1 MNWKVILAVGAVA
14 GAVIWA
20 ARRRVQQSRDDGA
33 LWAEATD
40 PVVRFGDA

>member
-1 MNWKVILAVGAVA
+1 MNWKVVLAVGAVA

-20 ARRRVQQSRDDGA
+20 ARHRVQQARAEGA

-40 PVVRFGDA
+40 PVIRFGDA

>member
-1 MNWKVILAVGAVA
+1 MNWKVVLAVGAAA

-20 ARRRVQQSRDDGA
+20 ARRRVMREREDGA

-40 PVVRFGDA
+40 PVVRFGDT

>member
-1 MNWKVILAVGAVA
+1 MNWKVILTVGAVA

-20 ARRRVQQSRDDGA
+20 ARRKVLKAQADGA

-40 PVVRFGDA
+40 PVVRFGD